1 MEGFSPTYPGFPI
14 TAAMV
19 ISGVFAPARLATGT
33 PSNVTVLYGDGVWRI
48 PPVAGDAL
56 TSNPLSQFA
65 PTTSAQVASI
75 ITDET
80 GSGAL
85 VFANSPTLV
94 TPVLGVATATSINKV
109 TITAPGTGATLT
121 LANNSVFRTIGN
133 DVVTLTSTA
142 DTNLTLPESG
152 FLMVGANNLSE
163 LDDPAV
169 ARTNIGLSNTIFS
182 GTLNLG
188 SATSGTNN
196 ATLNFGTSTGNN
208 SGTLNI
214 GTASAG
220 NNSRIINIGTASGTN
235 TSQVNIGG
243 TLNKYTL
250 TAPATGATITLA
262 DNSTFQTAGNFT
274 TVGANN
280 LTLTTTG
287 STNVTFPTD
296 GLLLSAS
303 NNLSDVLSAGTSRV
317 NLGFE
322 DATYSSSLNVG
333 TATGGI
339 NSGTL
344 NFGAATG
351 NNSATL
357 NIGTSSTGSNTNSA
371 IINIGT
377 GNSTI
382 SSVIN
387 IGASVSNVGSSNVHL
402 GFTTFRGGGFKILG
416 GLSGTDEVTLR
427 LPTIGITTPF
437 ELILPISQGSAGSTF
452 MNDGNGNLTWSPLLP
467 SNVTSDGANFTAM
480 AVVGTTNINASGTA
494 ATNIGTGA
502 SAGTLTIGR
511 VSGITDFKSDITI
524 SGSTSGAVTLKAA
537 PTTTPFNLT
546 LPSSQSSGL
555 RAPLYSDPS
564 GNLSWGLTVSVPY
577 SVKDSASMSGSGVNN
592 IARTST
598 GFVYIA
604 GTTNVVIFNGTT
616 YSTVA
621 HGLVAP
627 IYSLD
632 ANSTDSVVMVN
643 NTSTWRR
650 STDGGQTWGNIT
662 APSSLSWNGVRS
674 GGANGG
680 STVWCAI
687 VLNPTGGQGAI
698 STDNGATWS
707 AKAITGA
714 GVGAN
719 GLCNDGGTS
728 GATEWLATMLSS
740 STTRISTDN
749 GATWVAGNSLSNNC
763 LGCIYLNGKFI
774 AWDTANYIYTATSV
788 GSAWTTVKAPSSSV
802 IHSFTYFKS
811 KWYVMIL
818 EGDQRLY
825 SCTDITAPIW
835 IREMSV
841 CPNAPPYAF
850 VEYNS
855 ELYLATGTSGTGIF
869 KIS

>member
-19 ISGVFAPARLATGT
+19 TSGVFAPARLASGT
-33 PSNVTVLYGDGVWRI
+33 PSIVTVLYGDGVWRI

-56 TSNPLSQFA
+56 TTNPLSQFA

-169 ARTNIGLSNTIFS
+169 ARTNIGLSNTVFA

-243 TLNKYTL
+243 TLNKYML

-287 STNVTFPTD
+287 STNVTFPTA

-322 DATYSSSLNVG
+322 DATYSGTLNVG
-333 TATGGI
+333 TA
-339 NSGTL
+339 NSGVNSATL

-371 IINIGT
+371 TINIGT

-387 IGASVSNVGSSNVHL
+387 IGASASNVGTSLVNL
-402 GFTTFRGGGFKILG
+402 GFTAFRSGGFKLAGI
-416 GLSGTDEVTLR
+416 SGAPEITLQ
-427 LPTIGITTPF
+427 LPTTGFTTSYA
-437 ELILPISQGSAGSTF
+437 LVLPISQGSAGSTF

-467 SNVTSDGANFTAM
+467 SNVTSDGSNFTAM
-480 AVVGTTNINASGTA
+480 SVVGTTNINASGTA

-511 VSGITDFKSDITI
+511 VSGSTDFKSDITI

-537 PTTTPFNLT
+537 ATTTPFNLT
-546 LPSSQSSGL
+546 LPSSQSPGS
-555 RAPLYSDPS
+555 RSPLYSDTS

-577 SVKDSASMSGSGVNN
+577 SVKDSASMSGSGVNT

-604 GTTNVVIFNGTT
+604 GTTNRVVVT
-616 YSTVA
+616 
-621 HGLVAP
+621 
-627 IYSLD
+627 
-632 ANSTDSVVMVN
+632 
-643 NTSTWRR
+643 
-650 STDGGQTWGNIT
+650 
-662 APSSLSWNGVRS
+662 
-674 GGANGG
+674 
-680 STVWCAI
+680 
-687 VLNPTGGQGAI
+687 
-698 STDNGATWS
+698 
-707 AKAITGA
+707 
-714 GVGAN
+714 
-719 GLCNDGGTS
+719 
-728 GATEWLATMLSS
+728 
-740 STTRISTDN
+740 
-749 GATWVAGNSLSNNC
+749 
-763 LGCIYLNGKFI
+763 
-774 AWDTANYIYTATSV
+774 
-788 GSAWTTVKAPSSSV
+788 
-802 IHSFTYFKS
+802 
-811 KWYVMIL
+811 
-818 EGDQRLY
+818 
-825 SCTDITAPIW
+825 
-835 IREMSV
+835 
-841 CPNAPPYAF
+841 
-850 VEYNS
+850 
-855 ELYLATGTSGTGIF
+855 
-869 KIS
+869 